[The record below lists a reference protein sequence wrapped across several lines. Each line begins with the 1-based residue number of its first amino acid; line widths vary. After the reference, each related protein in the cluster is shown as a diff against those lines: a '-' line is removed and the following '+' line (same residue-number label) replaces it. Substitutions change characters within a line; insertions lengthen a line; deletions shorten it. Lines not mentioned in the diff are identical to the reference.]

1 MPLRNTTQTTLPL
14 DQLLGNA
21 QDGIFVLDRQ
31 RGYVLINKAFERITG
46 HPADQLIGRQCKCA
60 DTLHCQDDFGR
71 SLSGVLCPAKGLF
84 NGNRST
90 ARQRMNIQRSDGSRV
105 WIETVYTPIL
115 DPDGRVEYVLG
126 IVRDA
131 SEAKE
136 KEDEILNEMAR
147 LRDRVQQLS
156 QEQKAHY
163 GFDNIV
169 SRSPLMTPVFEKV
182 RAALHNT
189 VAVLI
194 HGESGAGKAFLAR
207 TIHTHS
213 FQAEGPF
220 VPINCAAFSPRL
232 LESELFGYVDG
243 AFPDAVRDYAGLLRS
258 AGGGTVF
265 IDDITAMPIATQAGF
280 LRILQERRVRPVGGT
295 VAFPVNIR
303 VIAASNMPPRDA
315 IARGLLREDLFY
327 RLGVIQVALPPLR
340 RRRED
345 IPFLV
350 QSFLDEFNRTHLRQ
364 IKEVSPDAWLTLR
377 EYNWPG
383 NIRELAHVV
392 ESAFA
397 LGEGPVLE
405 KSHLPTDIYN
415 SKRSISPDTAKSLR
429 LDPFLERV
437 EREAIQRALQ
447 AAHWQRN
454 KAASIM
460 GISRSRLYRRMEA
473 LNIDPNQHD

>member
-1 MPLRNTTQTTLPL
+1 MSLRNTAQTTLPL

-21 QDGIFVLDRQ
+21 RDGIFVLDRQ
-31 RGYVLINKAFERITG
+31 RGYVLFNKAFERITG
-46 HPADQLIGRQCKCA
+46 HPADQLIGRQCTCA
-60 DTLHCQDDFGR
+60 DTLYCQDDYGR
-71 SLSGVLCPAKGLF
+71 SLSGVLCPAKALF
-84 NGNRST
+84 DGNRGT
-90 ARQRMNIQRSDGSRV
+90 ARQRMNIQQPDGTRV
-105 WIETVYTPIL
+105 WIETVYTPVL

-136 KEDEILNEMAR
+136 KEDELLSEMAR
-147 LRDRVQQLS
+147 LRDRIQQLS

-182 RAALHNT
+182 RAALHNAA
-189 VAVLI
+189 AVFI

-207 TIHTHS
+207 TIHTHGYQS
-213 FQAEGPF
+213 EGPF

-232 LESELFGYVDG
+232 LESELFGYVNG
-243 AFPDAVRDYAGLLRS
+243 AFPNAVRDYSGLLRS
-258 AGGGTVF
+258 AEGGTVF
-265 IDDITAMPIATQAGF
+265 IDDITAMPIETQAGL

-295 VAFPVNIR
+295 VAFPVNVR

-315 IARGLLREDLFY
+315 IARGMLREDLFY
-327 RLGVIQVALPPLR
+327 RLGVIQVALPSLR

-350 QSFLDEFNRTHLRQ
+350 QSFLDEFNHTHLRQ

-383 NIRELAHVV
+383 NIRELANAV

-405 KSHLPTDIYN
+405 KSHLPPDIHN
-415 SKRSISPDTAKSLR
+415 SGRAISPEAAESLR

-454 KAASIM
+454 KAASVM

-473 LNIDPNQHD
+473 LNIDPNEHD